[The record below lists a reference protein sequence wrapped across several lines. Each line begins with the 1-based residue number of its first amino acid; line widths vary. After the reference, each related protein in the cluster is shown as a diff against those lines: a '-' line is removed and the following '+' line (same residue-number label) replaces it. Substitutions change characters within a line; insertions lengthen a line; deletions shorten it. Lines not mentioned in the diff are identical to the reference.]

1 MAPSATT
8 LTIGRLAKAAGVNV
22 ETIRY
27 YQRIGLIAEPPK
39 PVSGYRAYSTD
50 TIARLHF
57 IRHAQGLGFTLA
69 DIKEL
74 LSLNDGDCR
83 QARRLAEQKQTD
95 VQRRL
100 QDLQK
105 VQQALAEMID
115 ACRESESRGARCAL
129 IDALK

>member
-27 YQRIGLIAEPPK
+27 YQRIGLIVEPPK
-39 PVSGYRAYSTD
+39 PVSGYRNYPAD
-50 TIARLHF
+50 AIARLRF
-57 IRHAQGLGFTLA
+57 IRHAQGLGFTLT

-83 QARRLAEQKQTD
+83 QARRLAEQKHSD

-105 VQQALAEMID
+105 VQRALAGMID
-115 ACRESESRGARCAL
+115 ACRESESRGTRCAL